1 MIPARIGSERLKF
14 KNLALINNKPLI
26 YYSIKAALNSKIFEK
41 IYINSDNRI
50 FEKISKRYST
60 NFYLR
65 KKKLGSSNTK
75 SDDVVYDFLKNIESD
90 ILVWVNPISPLLL
103 EEDIKKT
110 VKYFIKN
117 NYDSLITVS
126 NKYAHSLI
134 NDKPINFKINETFKK
149 TQDLKAIKIMN
160 YSLMLWRSSSFIKS
174 FEKKGHALLH
184 GNVGYYEIS
193 SNSQYIVKYAED
205 LEIISQILKRKMHK
219 KKYLN
224 VKYDSILKNY
234 VS

>member
-14 KNLALINNKPLI
+14 KNLALVNNRPLI
-26 YYSIKAALNSKIFEK
+26 YYSINTAKKSKIFTD
-41 IYINSDNRI
+41 IFINSDNKI
-50 FEKISKRYST
+50 FEKISKRYFT

-75 SDDVVYDFLKNIESD
+75 SDDVVYDFLKNIECD

-103 EEDIKKT
+103 DDDIKKT

-126 NKYAHSLI
+126 NKFAHSLI
-134 NDKPINFKINETFKK
+134 NNKPINFKTNEAFKK
-149 TQDLKAIKIMN
+149 TQELDPLQIMN
-160 YSLMLWRSSSFIKS
+160 YSLMMWRRNSFIRS
-174 FEKKGHALLH
+174 YEKKGHALLN

-193 SNSQYIVKYAED
+193 NHTQYIVKYADD
-205 LEIISQILKRKMHK
+205 LEIISQILKRKKVK
-219 KKYLN
+219 KKYIN